1 METIDFVIGF
11 ITGAVITGAI
21 ALRLK
26 IELTKDID
34 KLKDFDNWKEWKS
47 NPEILEKWM
56 IEDTVDK

>member
-1 METIDFVIGF
+1 MEFLIGF

-34 KLKDFDNWKEWKS
+34 ELKDFDNWKEWR
-47 NPEILEKWM
+47 NN
-56 IEDTVDK
+56 

>member
-34 KLKDFDNWKEWKS
+34 KLKDFDNWKEWRNS
-47 NPEILEKWM
+47 
-56 IEDTVDK
+56 